1 MEIFYILGYID
12 RVRSLQQE
20 NYRLTKQV
28 KVFES
33 HQTTEVNNVKE
44 MFNKQIDDLKSAL
57 DNMNKQYNQ
66 LKIGAEGLLQENEEI
81 KNKMKKKDAD
91 AALANERM
99 RNLEDEMRQMA
110 NQLSLLDAEKSK
122 LSSQLQVS
130 IYYLSNVPELLH
142 KKFKSKTVGCIA

>member
-1 MEIFYILGYID
+1 M
-12 RVRSLQQE
+12 
-20 NYRLTKQV
+20 
-28 KVFES
+28 FES

-66 LKIGAEGLLQENEEI
+66 LKIGAEGLLQENEDI
-81 KNKMKKKDAD
+81 KNKLKKKDAD

-130 IYYLSNVPELLH
+130 ILL
-142 KKFKSKTVGCIA
+142 